1 MDFFVQN
8 VNLLLFLPLVVCLI
22 IGFNGL
28 ISNKIDNPT
37 LFSISFSVSLINIL
51 FSIMIFAYVLVQHNT
66 YVEELRWLAL
76 GNINFCFGVFLD
88 KISVMFLLASTIASF
103 VIQIFSFFKFLNSF
117 DFPRLLFYLNLFS
130 LGLNGIFVSSNIF
143 QTYLF
148 SEVVGVA
155 GYLLLSFDFSN
166 REQSK
171 VGIKSFIYNRSGD
184 LALLF
189 CTLTILYFA
198 VFYNELNFDNA
209 LSYTNLSNV
218 AFSMNSLMA
227 PVVFVVFCSILLFVI
242 VMKFVQSFAYLYM
255 ESFSKNDFNL
265 LLVIQNTFFAVV
277 GLYLFLRLDT
287 FFFVLNKT
295 LFWLIP
301 VLFVMFLFLCLANK
315 LFIPFCKTIHFVEK
329 YIIGVIINFLELI
342 FRAFTYLTFRLQG
355 GNFQYYI
362 LYSLVGLIFIFSFV
376 FIFYKF
382 VLNI

>member
-51 FSIMIFAYVLVQHNT
+51 FSIMIFTYVLVQHNT
-66 YVEELRWLAL
+66 YVEELKWLAL

-117 DFPRLLFYLNLFS
+117 DFPRLLFYLNLFA

-227 PVVFVVFCSILLFVI
+227 PVVFVVFCSLLLFVI

>member
-1 MDFFVQN
+1 
-8 VNLLLFLPLVVCLI
+8 
-22 IGFNGL
+22 
-28 ISNKIDNPT
+28 
-37 LFSISFSVSLINIL
+37 
-51 FSIMIFAYVLVQHNT
+51 
-66 YVEELRWLAL
+66 
-76 GNINFCFGVFLD
+76 
-88 KISVMFLLASTIASF
+88 
-103 VIQIFSFFKFLNSF
+103 
-117 DFPRLLFYLNLFS
+117 
-130 LGLNGIFVSSNIF
+130 
-143 QTYLF
+143 
-148 SEVVGVA
+148 
-155 GYLLLSFDFSN
+155 
-166 REQSK
+166 
-171 VGIKSFIYNRSGD
+171 
-184 LALLF
+184 
-189 CTLTILYFA
+189 
-198 VFYNELNFDNA
+198 
-209 LSYTNLSNV
+209 
-218 AFSMNSLMA
+218 
-227 PVVFVVFCSILLFVI
+227 
-242 VMKFVQSFAYLYM
+242 M